1 MPKQDWKVSLFVE
14 QYSGHF
20 SEFLDNRDKLLQSND
35 DKFKILA
42 EIKDLEKDLGLY
54 TISVGENLLEELK
67 KDYKTTLKDY
77 FGIRIL
83 PPGNFYNKFD
93 GFLSKLTIAEEVFD

>member
-1 MPKQDWKVSLFVE
+1 MFDVIFQ
-14 QYSGHF
+14 
-20 SEFLDNRDKLLQSND
+20 
-35 DKFKILA
+35 KFK
-42 EIKDLEKDLGLY
+42 
-54 TISVGENLLEELK
+54 EELK

-93 GFLSKLTIAEEVFD
+93 GFLPKLTIAEEVFD